1 MSERCLCRRVTREAF
16 DSDGDYVAALRA
28 HHAVM
33 RAATECKRSADAR
46 AADALDAAIGEFA
59 KMYLKD
65 SSAGAVMSRL

>member
-1 MSERCLCRRVTREAF
+1 
-16 DSDGDYVAALRA
+16 
-28 HHAVM
+28 M